1 MSQKQSEILDDHVA
15 TADVLPPEGRPS
27 VLVVDDN
34 ETFLDVCTR
43 ILSVMGYDVHRA
55 YSGGETLDLA
65 RENSY
70 RLILMDVK
78 MPGLDGISCLRRLKA
93 EGYPAAVIMVSG
105 ASDVSTV
112 VEAMKAGA
120 SDFITKPFHSAALI
134 TKIEALL
141 QQQSQQ
147 PASKEAPSAPPTD
160 SHLPIGIERRQDT
173 QSDRRRGDR
182 RRGGDRRL
190 RESDPMIA
198 HIREHAAE
206 IRERKDVAQALDT
219 TSEMVSE
226 RVQQSTGQFFR
237 QFLHSCRIDAAKSLL
252 ETTDLA
258 VAEVAAQTGFVTVQ
272 HFSRVFNNVVGLSPR
287 KYRQQRAA

>member
-1 MSQKQSEILDDHVA
+1 VT

-34 ETFLDVCTR
+34 ETFLEVCTR

-55 YSGGETLDLA
+55 HSGGQALDLA

-93 EGYPAAVIMVSG
+93 ERYPADVIMVSG
-105 ASDVSTV
+105 ASDISTV

-141 QQQSQQ
+141 RQQAQQ
-147 PASKEAPSAPPTD
+147 PLKEAPSVPRTD
-160 SHLPIGIERRQDT
+160 PDLPSGVERRQGT

-206 IRERKDVAQALDT
+206 IKERKDVAEALDT
-219 TSEMVSE
+219 TPEMVSE

-237 QFLHSCRIDAAKSLL
+237 QFLHSCRIDSAKSLL

-287 KYRQQRAA
+287 KYRQQQAA

>member
-1 MSQKQSEILDDHVA
+1 MSQNQSEILEDKV
-15 TADVLPPEGRPS
+15 TTTVDVLPPEGRPS

-34 ETFLDVCTR
+34 ETFLEVCTR
-43 ILSVMGYDVHRA
+43 ILSVMGYEVRQAKD
-55 YSGGETLDLA
+55 GGEALDLA

-93 EGYPAAVIMVSG
+93 DGYPADVIMVSG

-141 QQQSQQ
+141 RQQSQPSQ
-147 PASKEAPSAPPTD
+147 QERPSTQASNPN
-160 SHLPIGIERRQDT
+160 LPVGVERRQET
-173 QSDRRRGDR
+173 QADRRRGDR

-190 RESDPMIA
+190 RENDPMIVY
-198 HIREHAAE
+198 IREHAAE
-206 IRERKDVAQALDT
+206 IKERKDVAAALDT

-237 QFLHSCRIDAAKSLL
+237 QFLHSCRIDEAKSLL

-272 HFSRVFNNVVGLSPR
+272 HFSRVFNNVVGISPR
-287 KYRQQRAA
+287 KYRQQQAA